1 MACRCPA
8 RIEPG
13 DIVKGAPQMGDART
27 TVAAVAGHLD
37 QPSAQTLG
45 GTAVYRGI
53 DSRTIAVNRTR
64 AAERLAAANPPLVNT
79 SPGKRALLAA
89 IRQRHPGHSSGT
101 LAIRVATAL
110 RAGSLSTLE
119 ARLWLDVCSPA
130 VVVHGLRKA
139 GEQIAMV
146 WVRQAGV
153 AGGKAHRI
161 GSYSLT
167 HDVDGARHV

>member
-1 MACRCPA
+1 
-8 RIEPG
+8 
-13 DIVKGAPQMGDART
+13 MGDART
-27 TVAAVAGHLD
+27 TVAAVAGHQD
-37 QPSAQTLG
+37 QTPSQNKAG
-45 GTAVYRGI
+45 SPVYRGI

-110 RAGSLSTLE
+110 RAGSLSTVE

-130 VVVHGLRKA
+130 VTIRRLRMA
-139 GEQIAMV
+139 GEQIALT
-146 WVRQAGV
+146 WVLQNAVPGGV
-153 AGGKAHRI
+153 PHRI
-161 GSYSLT
+161 GCYSLT